1 MGTHEHFSI
10 THRQNLHITKYKKP
24 YSNMSNNTT
33 TKIQETQAQ
42 VQDVIGVMQDNVA
55 RVIQRGDNLE
65 DLSSRA
71 DSMQMNAREFQAQ
84 GTAIR
89 KKMWWKNMK
98 MMIIIGVTVAVV
110 ILIIILST
118 TLGGKNDD
126 DNADGG

>member
-24 YSNMSNNTT
+24 YSNMSNNTA

-55 RVIQRGDNLE
+55 KVIQRGDNLE

-71 DSMQMNAREFQAQ
+71 DSMQMSVREFQAQ

-98 MMIIIGVTVAVV
+98 MMIAIGVVVAIIV
-110 ILIIILST
+110 LIIVLST
-118 TLGGKNDD
+118 VLGGNNDN
-126 DNADGG
+126 DNGN

>member
-1 MGTHEHFSI
+1 
-10 THRQNLHITKYKKP
+10 
-24 YSNMSNNTT
+24 MSTNTT
-33 TKIQETQAQ
+33 TKIQDTQAQ

-55 RVIQRGDNLE
+55 KVIQRGDNLE

-98 MMIIIGVTVAVV
+98 MMIAIGVTVAIIV
-110 ILIIILST
+110 LIIILST
-118 TLGGKNDD
+118 VLGGNKDD
-126 DNADGG
+126 G

>member
-1 MGTHEHFSI
+1 MAS
-10 THRQNLHITKYKKP
+10 
-24 YSNMSNNTT
+24 NTT
-33 TKIQETQAQ
+33 TKIQSTQQQ
-42 VQDVIGVMQDNVA
+42 VQEVIDVMQNNVQQ
-55 RVIQRGDNLE
+55 VIQRGDNLE

-98 MMIIIGVTVAVV
+98 MMIIIGVTVAIV

-118 TLGGKNDD
+118 TLGGKSD
-126 DNADGG
+126 DNSDNNGN

>member
-1 MGTHEHFSI
+1 MGLQKKNCKNHT
-10 THRQNLHITKYKKP
+10 QNRNFLK
-24 YSNMSNNTT
+24 NMSSNTT
-33 TKIQETQAQ
+33 TKIQDTQAQ

-55 RVIQRGDNLE
+55 KVIQRGDNLE

-71 DSMQMNAREFQAQ
+71 DSMQMSAREFQAQ

-98 MMIIIGVTVAVV
+98 RMIAIGVTVAIV

-118 TLGGKNDD
+118 VLGGNND
-126 DNADGG
+126 NNNNGN

>member
-33 TKIQETQAQ
+33 TKIQDTQAQ

-55 RVIQRGDNLE
+55 KVIQRGDNLDE
-65 DLSSRA
+65 LSSRA
-71 DSMQMNAREFQAQ
+71 DSMQMSAREFQAQ

-98 MMIIIGVTVAVV
+98 MMIAIGVVVAIIV
-110 ILIIILST
+110 LIIVLST
-118 TLGGKNDD
+118 VLGGKSD
-126 DNADGG
+126 DNSDG